1 MSLTLITTTLSDP
14 SLNHPSDEQWQLH
27 VQVPEQSQ
35 YKTQS
40 HHPRLH
46 RRVSQHHLDKGT
58 QKHHADG
65 Q

>member
-1 MSLTLITTTLSDP
+1 MSLTLITAAPPNP

-35 YKTQS
+35 YKTQN

-46 RRVSQHHLDKGT
+46 RRVRQHLVDKGT
-58 QKHHADG
+58 QEHHADG